1 MVHQHLSVS
10 PGSAEGTLYS
20 ESGEK
25 LTPPEGWAFLPAGDA
40 AVTRRVKLKSP
51 VWVVQVKYRRRMIS
65 KGIWAPVE
73 NILAAKQEVAAKR
86 ATPAYADERKR
97 ELARREAKQEAYTHD
112 FCDQII
118 KFLDFHPRYEKEAQH
133 LGKIITTHVTPVG
146 SGTVARTQRIPI
158 EKRAEAAVIAWMRH
172 KTTAY
177 DSMKIP
183 RVKGKRR
190 EVRRDLAKKS
200 IAMLETYRHGQ
211 APKKDCPLKQ
221 ALAEDHNL

>member
-1 MVHQHLSVS
+1 MVHQHLNVS
-10 PGSAEGTLYS
+10 PGPTEGTVYS

-25 LTPPEGWAFLPAGDA
+25 MTPPEGWAFLPAGNA

-51 VWVVQVKYRRRMIS
+51 VWVVQVKYRRRMMS
-65 KGIWAPVE
+65 KGIWAPIDE
-73 NILAAKQEVAAKR
+73 ILAAKQEVAAKR

-97 ELARREAKQEAYTHD
+97 ELARRQAKQKVYTQD
-112 FCDQII
+112 FHDQII
-118 KFLDFHPRYEKEAQH
+118 KFLNFHPRYEKAAQH
-133 LGKIITTHVTPVG
+133 LGKIITTHATPVG

-190 EVRRDLAKKS
+190 EARRILAKKS
-200 IAMLETYRHGQ
+200 IEVLEIYRHGRDQ
-211 APKKDCPLKQ
+211 KEDCPLKQ
-221 ALAEDHNL
+221 ALAKDHIF

>member
-1 MVHQHLSVS
+1 MVYQHLSVS
-10 PGSAEGTLYS
+10 PGPTEGTLYS

-65 KGIWAPVE
+65 KGIWAPSD

-86 ATPAYADERKR
+86 STPAYANERRR
-97 ELARREAKQEAYTHD
+97 ELERRQAKQKAYTQD
-112 FCDQII
+112 FNDQVI
-118 KFLDFHPRYEKEAQH
+118 KFLNFHTRYEKEARL
-133 LGKIITTHVTPVG
+133 LGKIITTHATPVG

-158 EKRAEAAVIAWMRH
+158 NKRAEAAVIAWMRH

-190 EVRRDLAKKS
+190 EVRRDLSKKS
-200 IAMLETYRHGQ
+200 MEVLETYRHGQ
-211 APKKDCPLKQ
+211 DPKEGCPLKQ
-221 ALAEDHNL
+221 ALAEDHNS